1 MAQVEIG
8 ASVNIEFQSV
18 GNLRQQ
24 LRQANEELIRMQQE
38 FGAASDEAI
47 AAAQRVAEMR
57 DQIDEARQAA
67 ELFDPG
73 AQFKAFVDIGSKIAS
88 GFAAVQGAMS
98 LVGVESEDVE
108 KALLKVQSA
117 MALAQ
122 GLSDLKDFG
131 EAWGN
136 LRIFIASATQGM
148 SGFKKALISSGIGA
162 LVVAVGTLVA
172 YWDDIKG
179 LVNGV
184 SKEQE
189 KLTEQTEKNLTAEQD
204 KMDALK
210 SSEEILKLQGK
221 SEREILKLK
230 IEQIK
235 PVIVE
240 SKARIKNAEDNKIL
254 QIAAAKRNNE
264 FTKMAVRGWIEGAT
278 AILRALAAPIDL
290 ILVTANNVSEVL
302 GFGKITATTINEE
315 ITKMN
320 VAASDWVANQLFDPE
335 KVRIE
340 SEESIKTMKKTLLQQ
355 ENEYAGYQ
363 NQLNGANNKGNK
375 DRSEANEKAA
385 NEDNKRREEAD
396 QVLAER
402 RKSLMTKR
410 DQELLDIDKK
420 YNEDLIKLTGRS
432 EEEINILKESYRRQR
447 SEVEDQYR
455 KEQKEKEK
463 EFVNEINKII
473 EETRLAGI
481 KDQREKEK
489 AELQIT
495 HQEQLSQIAANE
507 NLNFQQRLALTVAL
521 LQKQRQEKVALQ
533 QKFDQ
538 EDLQKESAKL
548 LEQSNAEDLNFA
560 ERLAKI
566 KERED
571 LESQI
576 IFESDQARTDF
587 QKQNSEARKK
597 IAQEEKNAII
607 QALDAVAQS
616 LLNASDLLGKN
627 TKAGK
632 ALAIASATISMLTS
646 AQKAYEATV
655 GIPFVGPV
663 LAPINAGLAIAA
675 GIKNIRE
682 IAKVKVPGGGS
693 GGGVPNPPTPPP
705 GTAPMQ
711 PVLSP
716 AVQGQALNAQAIND
730 LGNQSLRAYVMNSD
744 IQNNNQRNAYL
755 ERNAR
760 IG

>member
-57 DQIDEARQAA
+57 DQIDEARQAS

-73 AQFKAFVDIGSKIAS
+73 EQFKAFVDIGSKIAS

-98 LVGVESEDVE
+98 LIGVESEGVE

-131 EAWGN
+131 EAWDN
-136 LRIFIASATQGM
+136 MKIFINAATQGV

-189 KLTEQTEKNLTAEQD
+189 KLTEQTEKNLTAEQE

-278 AILRALAAPIDL
+278 AILRALAAPVDL
-290 ILVTANNVSEVL
+290 ILVTANKVSEVL

-320 VAASDWVANQLFDPE
+320 VAASDWVANQIFDPE

-385 NEDNKRREEAD
+385 NDRLEALRIAEEAR
-396 QVLAER
+396 L
-402 RKSLMTKR
+402 SLLSEKNR
-410 DQELLDIDKK
+410 ELEILEKNRIEESKK
-420 YNEDLIKLTGRS
+420 LELGGIKEGS
-432 EEEINILKESYRRQR
+432 EQRLKFDESYRIKKQ
-447 SEVEDQYR
+447 EIIDKYD
-455 KEQKEKEK
+455 KEEKEREK
-463 EFVNEINKII
+463 EFQNQINELKKRLNSNFALSEQEEAKQAVIDKYAKEREELLNQYPNNLALMVLLKQNEDAELSNIDKSFEEKRRQQRNENNRLRI
-473 EETRLAGI
+473 ES
-481 KDQREKEK
+481 EK
-489 AELQIT
+489 AFAAELLAVETELQN
-495 HQEQLSQIAANE
+495 QKYNVVNGGLDLLQQLSGKNEKIANVFFAIQKAIEIGRIITSTASSIALVKAQTAAIPAILPPGIPNPAYFTAVALNAKRIASLKIGAGVSIAQIAA
-507 NLNFQQRLALTVAL
+507 ASIS
-521 LQKQRQEKVALQ
+521 
-533 QKFDQ
+533 KF
-538 EDLQKESAKL
+538 KSGG
-548 LEQSNAEDLNFA
+548 QS
-560 ERLAKI
+560 
-566 KERED
+566 
-571 LESQI
+571 
-576 IFESDQARTDF
+576 
-587 QKQNSEARKK
+587 
-597 IAQEEKNAII
+597 
-607 QALDAVAQS
+607 
-616 LLNASDLLGKN
+616 
-627 TKAGK
+627 
-632 ALAIASATISMLTS
+632 
-646 AQKAYEATV
+646 
-655 GIPFVGPV
+655 P
-663 LAPINAGLAIAA
+663 
-675 GIKNIRE
+675 
-682 IAKVKVPGGGS
+682 S
-693 GGGVPNPPTPPP
+693 GGGQNEPPPP

-711 PVLSP
+711 PGLSP

>member
-1 MAQVEIG
+1 MANTVIG
-8 ASVNIEFQSV
+8 ATVQVDFQSV
-18 GNLRQQ
+18 GNMRKALKE
-24 LRQANEELIRMQQE
+24 ANQELLAMQDK
-38 FGAASDEAI
+38 FGAASTQAI
-47 AAAQRVAEMR
+47 DAARKVADLKDR
-57 DQIDEARQAA
+57 IDDARETAD
-67 ELFDPG
+67 LFDPG
-73 AQFKAFVDIGSKIAS
+73 KKFQAFVTLGSQIAA
-88 GFAAVQGAMS
+88 GFSAVQGAMA
-98 LVGVESEDVE
+98 LVGAESEDVQ
-108 KALLKVQSA
+108 KALLKVQGA

-122 GLSDLKDFG
+122 GLSQLKDLG
-131 EAWGN
+131 KSWQQ
-136 LRIFIASATQGM
+136 LKIFVNAATQGV

-189 KLTEQTEKNLTAEQD
+189 KLNEQTEKNLKAEQE
-204 KMDALK
+204 KMDALN
-210 SSEEILKLQGK
+210 SSDEILKLQGK
-221 SEREILKLK
+221 SEKEIL
-230 IEQIK
+230 QIK
-235 PVIVE
+235 MSQLKLVIAE
-240 SKARIKNAEDNKIL
+240 SKARIEQAEITKVS

-264 FTKMAVRGWIEGAT
+264 LTKMVIRGAIEANT

-290 ILVTANNVSEVL
+290 IILTVNQVSDVL
-302 GFGKITATTINEE
+302 GFGKVVATTINEE

-335 KVRIE
+335 KVKTE
-340 SEESIKTMKKTLLQQ
+340 ADESIKTMKSTLLQQ
-355 ENEYAGYQ
+355 ENQYAGYQ

-375 DRSEANEKAA
+375 DRSEANEQAA
-385 NEDNKRREEAD
+385 NEENKRREEAD
-396 QVLAER
+396 QVVAER

-463 EFVNEINKII
+463 EFANEINKIN
-473 EETRLAGI
+473 EEIRLAGI

-507 NLNFQQRLALTVAL
+507 NLNFMQRLALTVAL
-521 LQKQRQEKVALQ
+521 RQKQRQEEVALED
-533 QKFDQ
+533 KFKQ
-538 EDLQKESAKL
+538 EDLQKKQEFNNQILQAEIELQNATFAATSAGL
-548 LEQSNAEDLNFA
+548 NA
-560 ERLAKI
+560 
-566 KERED
+566 
-571 LESQI
+571 LESL
-576 IFESDQARTDF
+576 A
-587 QKQNSEARKK
+587 
-597 IAQEEKNAII
+597 
-607 QALDAVAQS
+607 
-616 LLNASDLLGKN
+616 GKN
-627 TKAGK
+627 KKLANAFFVIDK
-632 ALAIASATISMLTS
+632 ALAIVKIIMDTQREIASYYAAGAASPMNLIVPGSGMALATKQAIAAKIRAAGSIATISATS
-646 AQKAYEATV
+646 IGK
-655 GIPFVGPV
+655 FM
-663 LAPINAGLAIAA
+663 N
-675 GIKNIRE
+675 
-682 IAKVKVPGGGS
+682 GS
-693 GGGVPNPPTPPP
+693 GGGGTGPTPPP
-705 GTAPMQ
+705 PPGNLNAPMQ
-711 PVLSP
+711 PGLSP